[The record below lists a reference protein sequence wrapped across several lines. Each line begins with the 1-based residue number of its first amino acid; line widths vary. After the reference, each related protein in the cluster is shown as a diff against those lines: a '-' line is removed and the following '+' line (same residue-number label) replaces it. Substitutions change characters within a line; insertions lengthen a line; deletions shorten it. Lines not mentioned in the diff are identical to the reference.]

1 MWELNYILNDLASL
15 AFVIGIMVYIY
26 GERQLYSLGSRRM
39 FFTLVRSTCAY
50 TAYACILDFT
60 RIFDP
65 LGIPAWM
72 LELAFFTYVLA
83 TQLLAVFYVIYI
95 VSDASSNAS
104 STGLSRSSLVVSFL
118 MLVPVMVLLVS
129 NLFTGDLYS
138 IVADVTGRGMLVTG
152 PLFRLLFLIMIVE
165 AILALMLVIR
175 DSGFLQP
182 QMRRAGGYACIFT
195 LALLMLQFA
204 FTDLQL
210 MSITFSILLFFCFV
224 VMTTSTFLVDATT
237 GLGNAKMLF
246 SSLGYYFS
254 REDEFCV
261 VSIELVD
268 YDRLV
273 RDLDA
278 KMVEDLVNMFSARL
292 STVDG
297 MMQVFR
303 VEEDRFVIIGPPPSS
318 RTCRRFIMDVLDIA
332 GEEYAIGAL
341 TYSPKSRVFMIPC
354 PAVSSSPDDVFD
366 MLRYFTPARIAL
378 LDIGKSYYSII
389 RERYSFFVCDL
400 RIRQDMER
408 RRDIVEML
416 KEACQ
421 EDLFEVAFQPMFDRD
436 GRFLDMAECLVRLYD
451 RKRERYV
458 SPVEFIPIAEAEGYI
473 DQITSSVLLKACRM
487 IRHFGECGHR
497 LTLSLN
503 FSSRQIFSRRL
514 MDSVVDTIG
523 QEGVDPGSIKI
534 EITENDMIE
543 DFDAVRSMMD
553 EYRSRGVGFFLDDFG
568 SGYASISRYINLPF
582 ECVKMDR
589 SFMLKAHEDQRID
602 ALLRAMVGC
611 FHLLEFS
618 VVFEGVENDDQLA
631 YVRSFEGDMAIQG
644 FRFSPPLDFGS
655 FCRSAGV
662 EPVPQD
668 GPLR

>member
-278 KMVEDLVNMFSARL
+278 KMVEDLVNMFSAKN
-292 STVDG
+292 G
-297 MMQVFR
+297 N
-303 VEEDRFVIIGPPPSS
+303 VIW
-318 RTCRRFIMDVLDIA
+318 L
-332 GEEYAIGAL
+332 
-341 TYSPKSRVFMIPC
+341 
-354 PAVSSSPDDVFD
+354 
-366 MLRYFTPARIAL
+366 
-378 LDIGKSYYSII
+378 
-389 RERYSFFVCDL
+389 
-400 RIRQDMER
+400 
-408 RRDIVEML
+408 
-416 KEACQ
+416 
-421 EDLFEVAFQPMFDRD
+421 
-436 GRFLDMAECLVRLYD
+436 
-451 RKRERYV
+451 
-458 SPVEFIPIAEAEGYI
+458 
-473 DQITSSVLLKACRM
+473 
-487 IRHFGECGHR
+487 
-497 LTLSLN
+497 
-503 FSSRQIFSRRL
+503 
-514 MDSVVDTIG
+514 
-523 QEGVDPGSIKI
+523 
-534 EITENDMIE
+534 
-543 DFDAVRSMMD
+543 
-553 EYRSRGVGFFLDDFG
+553 
-568 SGYASISRYINLPF
+568 
-582 ECVKMDR
+582 
-589 SFMLKAHEDQRID
+589 
-602 ALLRAMVGC
+602 
-611 FHLLEFS
+611 
-618 VVFEGVENDDQLA
+618 
-631 YVRSFEGDMAIQG
+631 
-644 FRFSPPLDFGS
+644 
-655 FCRSAGV
+655 
-662 EPVPQD
+662 
-668 GPLR
+668 